1 MRAVNLVPAD
11 ARRSRA
17 TGSTRPSLSTSGFG
31 PAGFVVVMLVIVV
44 ALIVLRVLSDNDVN
58 NKQATLAA
66 AQSQVAAEQAEANK
80 LQVYVNFVQAAQ
92 AKKQQVEQ
100 IAEQRFPWQRSLDQI
115 SHVLPASTSLS
126 SLSASTTA
134 ATATGSA
141 TPTAPAGPTFSLA
154 GCADTPN
161 QNGTATLLRRLTM
174 LTGVANVSFEN
185 STRSGS
191 CGNSFSISLSYKAS
205 GTSSAT
211 TTQASTTAVPAV
223 TTATTTPSTTP
234 TTGVTTG

>member
-1 MRAVNLVPAD
+1 MKAVNLVPAD
-11 ARRSRA
+11 ARRSRT

-31 PAGFVVVMLVIVV
+31 PAGFVVVLMVIVV

-58 NKQATLAA
+58 NKKVTLAA
-66 AQSQVAAEQAEANK
+66 AQAQVAAEQAEANK
-80 LQVYVNFVQAAQ
+80 LQVYVTFVQAAQ
-92 AKKQQVEQ
+92 AKRQQVQE
-100 IAEQRFPWQRSLDQI
+100 IAEQRFPWKRSLDQI

-134 ATATGSA
+134 PAATGASTT
-141 TPTAPAGPTFSLA
+141 TPAAGPTFSLA

-174 LTGVANVSFEN
+174 LTGVSNVAFEN
-185 STRSGS
+185 STRSAS
-191 CGNSFSISLSYKAS
+191 CGNSFTLSLSFKAP
-205 GTSSAT
+205 GTSSAG
-211 TTQASTTAVPAV
+211 AAPGSTTAVAGA
-223 TTATTTPSTTP
+223 TTTTTPSTTT